1 MKRRTRNSG
10 CVYTGLVGAR
20 MRPPVRRVNRRI
32 RRASVTFH
40 DGPLR
45 GLTAQLD
52 WDSGRTTLPLAPMQG
67 WPAGR
72 YVGSAWVPDG
82 KEAP

>member
-1 MKRRTRNSG
+1 MTRRTRNAS

-20 MRPPVRRVNRRI
+20 MRVPVRRVSRSI
-32 RRASVTFH
+32 KRASVTFN

-52 WDSGRTTLPLAPMQG
+52 WDAGRTTLPLAPMQG

-82 KEAP
+82 QAAP